1 MEVIQVNQIMSK
13 SQSESIENTFNRERG
28 RLLNFIKSRVRDN
41 DQAEDIMQ
49 DVFFQLINAYDTIES
64 LEKQT
69 SWLFTVARNKITDFY
84 RKKKPISLNSVQTE
98 EDPEVWLENIMPD
111 IDSLPDNVYLKKII
125 WETLESA
132 LEELPQKQREVFV
145 AHEFENKSFK
155 QISAE
160 TGVTVNTLLTRK
172 RYAIL
177 FLREQLM
184 DLYEELKSY

>member
-1 MEVIQVNQIMSK
+1 MEVIQVNQIMTK
-13 SQSESIENTFNRERG
+13 SQSESIENTFNKERG
-28 RLLNFIKSRVRDN
+28 RLLNFIKSRVRDA

-84 RKKKPISLNSVQTE
+84 RKKKPVSLNSVQTE
-98 EDPEVWLENIMPD
+98 EEPEVWLENIMPD
-111 IDSLPDNVYLKKII
+111 LESLPDNVYLKNII
-125 WETLESA
+125 WETLEAA
-132 LEELPQKQREVFV
+132 LEALPQKQREVFV

-155 QISAE
+155 EISAE
-160 TGVTVNTLLTRK
+160 TGVSVNTLLTRK

-177 FLREQLM
+177 FLREQLNE
-184 DLYEELKSY
+184 LYEELKSY

>member
-1 MEVIQVNQIMSK
+1 MEVIQVNQNMSK
-13 SQSESIENTFNRERG
+13 SQSKSIENTFNQERG
-28 RLLNFIKSRVRDN
+28 RLLNFIKSRVKDA

-84 RKKKPISLNSVQTE
+84 RKKKTVSLNSIQS
-98 EDPEVWLENIMPD
+98 EDQSDLWLENIMPD
-111 IDSLPDNVYLKKII
+111 IDNLPDHVYLKKII
-125 WETLESA
+125 WETLEEA
-132 LEELPQKQREVFV
+132 LEDLPYKQREVFI

-160 TGVTVNTLLTRK
+160 TGVSVNTLLTRK

-177 FLREQLM
+177 YLREQLM
-184 DLYEELKSY
+184 ELYEELKSE